1 LDPDDLATNLN
12 LGKYFLEKGNVDGA
26 LDHLRR
32 ATVASPDHARAHHLY
47 GLALHFSGDA
57 PAALVEFET
66 SRRDPDFVSGLP
78 AFQLHYGRALRDV
91 GRYDDARDP
100 LERYVASNPGDPLGF
115 FELGQL
121 ELIAGDRSQDR
132 ADYVRAERAFL
143 TSLTLDPMFAE
154 AHRTLALV
162 YRKLERYEEAAE
174 EMAIYERLRT

>member
-1 LDPDDLATNLN
+1 M
-12 LGKYFLEKGNVDGA
+12 
-26 LDHLRR
+26 
-32 ATVASPDHARAHHLY
+32 
-47 GLALHFSGDA
+47 
-57 PAALVEFET
+57 
-66 SRRDPDFVSGLP
+66 
-78 AFQLHYGRALRDV
+78 HYGRALRDV